1 MLSLLCHYYNTAG
14 EVLSVAESFL
24 EQQIHPTVIIGAYRL
39 ALDDI
44 VEAARKIRWISF
56 KL

>member
-1 MLSLLCHYYNTAG
+1 MAG
-14 EVLSVAESFL
+14 NFL

-44 VEAARKIRWISF
+44 VDAARKIRWI